1 MQTILLVAE
10 IVAPVFI
17 LAGLGFGWVRAGL
30 EYRVQFVSRLAMR
43 LALPCLMFQVLRK
56 TELSPDLIWAV
67 AGASVAAHLVLIPI
81 FWALV
86 RAMGIDIRTYLAPLI
101 FGNTGN
107 LGLPLALFAFGQ
119 AGLEIA
125 VIVFAV
131 SLIIAFTVGI
141 WIVAGE
147 ASLGALVREPAV
159 FSLPLAV
166 LFMAMDWTLPRWAD
180 NTLDLVGQML
190 IPMMLMTLGVALS
203 RLKLTNAC
211 RVIWLA
217 LLKLAI
223 CFACAWAVAGLF
235 ALPEVAFAVLVV
247 QMCTPVAVTAYLI
260 AENYLPNAED
270 VAGFVVVSTL
280 LSVVALPTVLSLFVA
295 HLV

>member
-101 FGNTGN
+101 FGYMGGRT
-107 LGLPLALFAFGQ
+107 
-119 AGLEIA
+119 
-125 VIVFAV
+125 
-131 SLIIAFTVGI
+131 
-141 WIVAGE
+141 
-147 ASLGALVREPAV
+147 
-159 FSLPLAV
+159 
-166 LFMAMDWTLPRWAD
+166 
-180 NTLDLVGQML
+180 
-190 IPMMLMTLGVALS
+190 
-203 RLKLTNAC
+203 
-211 RVIWLA
+211 
-217 LLKLAI
+217 
-223 CFACAWAVAGLF
+223 
-235 ALPEVAFAVLVV
+235 
-247 QMCTPVAVTAYLI
+247 
-260 AENYLPNAED
+260 
-270 VAGFVVVSTL
+270 
-280 LSVVALPTVLSLFVA
+280 
-295 HLV
+295 